1 MIFSEQLGSSSAPFG
16 TGWGHLYGY
25 IWLGNQLGLKRPAC
39 FVHKS
44 GASTRM
50 PASSSPSLH
59 GLSTLVAKF
68 KLLFWQLNLR
78 ELQTKLPVFLKP
90 KTKHTSWLSLHSLI
104 KASQKG
110 STDSGAKKTDLPLD
124 WKKNINVQQWEEF
137 LTTIFRNGLPS
148 VPIAPQFSSVTQ
160 SCPTLCDPIDCS
172 TPGLPVHHH
181 LLELAQTHVH
191 RVSDAIQPSHP
202 LSSPSPAFNLSQHQ
216 GLFKWVFASGG
227 QNIGVSAS
235 ASVLPVNI
243 QDWVPL
249 GWTGYHLAGQGT
261 LKSLLQHH
269 SSKASILRC
278 STFFIVQLSHP
289 YMILEKP

>member
-1 MIFSEQLGSSSAPFG
+1 MLCSQV
-16 TGWGHLYGY
+16 WGL
-25 IWLGNQLGLKRPAC
+25 NQDAC
-39 FVHKS
+39 LILSIPTWSLNTS
-44 GASTRM
+44 GQVQTS
-50 PASSSPSLH
+50 
-59 GLSTLVAKF
+59 
-68 KLLFWQLNLR
+68 FWQLNLR

-90 KTKHTSWLSLHSLI
+90 KPKHTSWLSLHSLI

-110 STDSGAKKTDLPLD
+110 STDSEPKKTDLPLD

-172 TPGLPVHHH
+172 TPGLPVHHQ

-216 GLFKWVFASGG
+216 GLFKWVSSLHEA
-227 QNIGVSAS
+227 AK
-235 ASVLPVNI
+235 VLDF
-243 QDWVPL
+243 Q
-249 GWTGYHLAGQGT
+249 
-261 LKSLLQHH
+261 LQYQ
-269 SSKASILRC
+269 S
-278 STFFIVQLSHP
+278 F
-289 YMILEKP
+289 